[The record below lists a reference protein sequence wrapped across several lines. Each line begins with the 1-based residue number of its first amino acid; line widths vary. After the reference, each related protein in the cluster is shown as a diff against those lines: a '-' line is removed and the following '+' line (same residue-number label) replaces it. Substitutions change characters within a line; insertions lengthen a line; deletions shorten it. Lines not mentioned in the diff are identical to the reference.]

1 MSHALH
7 NCEDE
12 LLLRRI
18 DIAKLVV
25 AFVWHCEVSQLPK
38 DGIYEDDWYHMHC
51 VVVESHCITLIDFGR
66 RCAWL
71 YEIPGVLVNGD
82 DCDFVC

>member
-1 MSHALH
+1 MHCII
-7 NCEDE
+7 CEDE

-25 AFVWHCEVSQLPK
+25 AFVWRCEVSQLPK

-51 VVVESHCITLIDFGR
+51 VVVESHCITLTDFDR

-71 YEIPGVLVNGD
+71 YEISGVLVNGD
-82 DCDFVC
+82 DCAFVC